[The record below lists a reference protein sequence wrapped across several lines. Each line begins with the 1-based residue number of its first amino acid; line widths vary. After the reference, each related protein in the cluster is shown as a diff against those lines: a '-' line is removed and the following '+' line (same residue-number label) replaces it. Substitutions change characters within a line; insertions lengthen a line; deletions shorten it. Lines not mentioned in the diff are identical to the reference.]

1 VVADSPG
8 AKISRPLENCSADFL
23 AHCNPCILLD
33 PKLDSKAPLT
43 TNCRVKRHLMT
54 TKNHKH
60 GSPAEAEPDSTIRAQ
75 VLDFQKIMQA
85 FRKNGMLKHV

>member
-1 VVADSPG
+1 
-8 AKISRPLENCSADFL
+8 
-23 AHCNPCILLD
+23 
-33 PKLDSKAPLT
+33 
-43 TNCRVKRHLMT
+43 MT